1 MRLVGAENIDPVL
14 EELDG
19 YRFTTAEFIVRFG
32 KRYPEVLRETVDT
45 YGAGGTGSGSNYS
58 ANVHI
63 AKSISARA
71 EEGIVTFVEY
81 IRAPRDWG
89 NRVIA
94 LWECRRN
101 SADTVRV
108 GSSVEDDI
116 SEVMRRNLKETENAL
131 LVATRI
137 GQGRFRRDLV
147 AYWKACAVTGCGE
160 INLLVA
166 SHIKPWAVS
175 SDRERLD
182 PFNGLI
188 LVPNLDRLFDK
199 GLITFSDRGEMKV
212 SSLLSGKAR
221 HFFGVDEKAS
231 IRLDARHKL
240 YLAYHWEYVFESK
253 S

>member
-1 MRLVGAENIDPVL
+1 MKLLGAEYIDPVL

-19 YRFTTAEFIVRFG
+19 YRFTTAEFIDRFG
-32 KRYPEVLRETVDT
+32 KRYPKVLREAVDA

-58 ANVHI
+58 ANVHL

-71 EEGIVTFVEY
+71 EAGIVTFVEY

-116 SEVMRRNLKETENAL
+116 SEVMRRDLKETEKAL
-131 LVATRI
+131 LVASRI

-160 INLLVA
+160 VNLLVA
-166 SHIKPWAVS
+166 SHIKPWAAS

-188 LVPNLDRLFDK
+188 LVPNLDRLFDR

-221 HFFGVDEKAS
+221 RLFGVGEKIS
-231 IRLDARHKL
+231 IKLDARHKP
-240 YLAYHWEYVFESK
+240 YMAYHREYVFESK

>member
-1 MRLVGAENIDPVL
+1 MKLVGAEYIDPVL

-19 YRFTTAEFIVRFG
+19 YRFTTAEFIDRFG
-32 KRYPEVLRETVDT
+32 KRYPQVLREAVDA

-63 AKSISARA
+63 AKSVSARA
-71 EEGIVTFVEY
+71 EEGQVTFVEY
-81 IRAPRDWG
+81 IKAPRDWG

-116 SEVMRRNLKETENAL
+116 SEVMRRDLTDTEKAL
-131 LVATRI
+131 RVATRI

-147 AYWKACAVTGCGE
+147 DYWKACAVTGCGE
-160 INLLVA
+160 IDLLVA
-166 SHIKPWAVS
+166 SHIKPWAAS
-175 SDRERLD
+175 SNRERLD

-199 GLITFSDRGEMKV
+199 GLITFSDQGAMKV
-212 SSLLSGKAR
+212 SSLLSREAR
-221 HFFGVDEKAS
+221 RFFGVGEKTS
-231 IRLDARHKL
+231 IKLDARHKP
-240 YLAYHWEYVFESK
+240 YLTYHREYVYESK